1 METREILIKRLS
13 AADEKFAEDSIRS
26 VVAFGFNL
34 PKNGS
39 YFVDGAVSVVSGSP
53 LKTGYIIICPD
64 RTGRKG
70 SFTYGK
76 FMRTQSRCR
85 GFRKQ

>member
-64 RTGRKG
+64 LHGAGRAVSLTASSCG
-70 SFTYGK
+70 H
-76 FMRTQSRCR
+76 
-85 GFRKQ
+85 